1 MKWPRSDRLTYKAR
15 NPRKAICQSSEYVFP
30 IRWLD
35 VRRQGTRCNNA
46 RNVCTVGCRSRNEV
60 CVLCL
65 TVPAEL
71 SWAKPIRA
79 TRQAKRCRA
88 VSYK

>member
-35 VRRQGTRCNNA
+35 VRRQGTVIYDKKGYTQVSKLGIFVEDMSNTDAQIKLFKNDLKMCIRDRHHA
-46 RNVCTVGCRSRNEV
+46 VC
-60 CVLCL
+60 
-65 TVPAEL
+65 EL
-71 SWAKPIRA
+71 L
-79 TRQAKRCRA
+79 
-88 VSYK
+88 